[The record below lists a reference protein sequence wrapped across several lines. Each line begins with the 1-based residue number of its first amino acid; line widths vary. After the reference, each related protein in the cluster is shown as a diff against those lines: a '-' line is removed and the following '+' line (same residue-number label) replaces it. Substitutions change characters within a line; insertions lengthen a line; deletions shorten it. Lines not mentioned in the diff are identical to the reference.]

1 MGNTVELERRP
12 EPEGCLT
19 AAIRIP
25 VRIVVLLVVLPVRV
39 VWDALSWVGRR
50 LHRYVLTPLGRAL
63 GWVAKALFV
72 WPWVALWRY
81 VVVPPARWLYRYV
94 LTPLGHG
101 IAAVVRGTGIALGWL
116 GRTLVGIPAR
126 WLYRWVLTPVG
137 HAIAALGRWTGIA
150 LGWVGR
156 ALFVWP
162 WVALWR
168 YVVVPVARWVYAWI
182 LAPVGRAI
190 TWAVLGLGAVLGWL
204 GVQTYRFVLTPLGI
218 AIAFPFI
225 VLWRYVLVPLGR
237 GLRVVVREIG
247 EAIGVCWRIAG
258 YISRAIGRGLKWLG
272 WNLVGRP
279 VRATWRWSRT
289 YVLAPV
295 GRAVAEAGRGVR
307 AALASVRQTVRDTR
321 REMWRALFGGA
332 APVEAREPSV
342 ARARTLGSTTTVPE
356 AAPEPEISLHKQG

>member
-1 MGNTVELERRP
+1 MVEPERRT

-25 VRIVVLLVVLPVRV
+25 VRIVVLVVVLPVRM
-39 VWDALSWVGRR
+39 VWDALSWTGRQFY
-50 LHRYVLTPLGRAL
+50 RYVLTPLGRAL
-63 GWVAKALFV
+63 RFVGMALFV

-81 VVVPPARWLYRYV
+81 VVVPPARWIYRRL

-101 IAAVVRGTGIALGWL
+101 IAAVVRGTGAALGWL
-116 GRTLVGIPAR
+116 GRTLVVIPAR
-126 WLYRWVLTPVG
+126 WFYRWVLTP
-137 HAIAALGRWTGIA
+137 IGIA
-150 LGWVGR
+150 LGWIAR

-168 YVVVPVARWVYAWI
+168 YVVVPVVRYGIVIPAVWLYGAV
-182 LAPVGRAI
+182 LTPLGHAI
-190 TWAVLGLGAVLGWL
+190 TWAVLGLGALLRWL

-225 VLWRYVLVPLGR
+225 VLWRYVLVPVGR
-237 GLRVVVREIG
+237 ALRVIGREIV
-247 EAIGVCWRIAG
+247 EAVGVCWRIAG
-258 YISRAIGRGLKWLG
+258 YISRAVGRALKWLG

-279 VRATWRWSRT
+279 VRAAWRWSYD

-295 GRAVAEAGRGVR
+295 GRAAAEAGRSVR
-307 AALASVRQTVRDTR
+307 AALRSARETVRDTR
-321 REMWRALFGGA
+321 REVWRALFGGA
-332 APVEAREPSV
+332 APVEGREPAG

-356 AAPEPEISLHKQG
+356 AAPEPEISLRKQG